1 MAQSNS
7 PTVVLGINRTQD
19 ASLCVISGGEIVCSI
34 QKERL
39 TRRKH
44 DWGRRDDLRTVYFE
58 RLPFLKEIPVD
69 VVVECYSGD
78 PEIDHLD
85 EYRKEITEVVRF
97 RGAPRIELI
106 SHHLAHVYSVYH
118 TSGFDSAAVMVMD
131 SMGSAAPAIVERW
144 DGQEQSAA
152 DEFEVASFYLA
163 SGSAVECIRKQLW
176 KYGQKGV
183 GLGNFY
189 YQLTRTMFVGA
200 GSEGKVMGLAS
211 YASANDLSMPPL
223 HVREGAVFV
232 PDEWLEL
239 FAQRDRFSHF
249 LTGQGSF
256 EECARLAA
264 AGQHAFEN
272 AVVEVARWL
281 AHTTKAKRLCFAGGT
296 ALNCVTN
303 TLIRRHCGF
312 DDVFI
317 PPAPHDGGTALG
329 CAMYGRELLGERT
342 SIRWSS
348 DYLGPERVPDA
359 AFEAAVASSDNLI
372 IEKHDDL
379 PAELAR
385 RIARGE
391 IVALFQGRSES
402 GPRALGHRS
411 IIGDPRRKTMRDW
424 INRTIKGREMFRP
437 LAPMVLLDEAGRY
450 FNLDHPSPHMLY
462 SVETLPDQLDRL
474 PAVVHVDGS
483 ARVQTVAKDDDP
495 FVLQLLER
503 FRELTGMG
511 VLLNTSFNGKEDP
524 IVETIED
531 ALTCFAKF
539 PLHVLAFPPYL
550 VVKKA
555 TPPIPD

>member
-1 MAQSNS
+1 MDQSKAK
-7 PTVVLGINRTQD
+7 VVLGINRTQD
-19 ASLCVISGGEIVCSI
+19 ASVCMIAGDEIVCSI

-44 DWGRRDDLRTVYFE
+44 DWGRRGDLKSVYFE
-58 RLPFLKEIPVD
+58 RLPFLKTPVD
-69 VVVECYSGD
+69 LVVECYSAD
-78 PEIDHLD
+78 PQIDHLD
-85 EYRKEITEVVRF
+85 DYRQEIAEVVQF

-118 TSGFDSAAVMVMD
+118 TSGFESAAVMIMD
-131 SMGSAAPAIVERW
+131 SMGSPASAFVEKW
-144 DGQEQSAA
+144 SGQEQASP
-152 DEFEVASFYLA
+152 DHLEVASFYAA
-163 SGSAVECIRKQLW
+163 SGKNVECIHKQLW
-176 KYGQKGV
+176 KYPEKGV

-189 YQLTRTMFVGA
+189 YLLTRTMFVGA

-211 YASANDLSMPPL
+211 YGAPDDLKLPPL
-223 HVREGAVFV
+223 VVRGGDVFI
-232 PDEWLEL
+232 PQEWLDL
-239 FAQRDRFSHF
+239 FAQRDRFGYF
-249 LTGQGSF
+249 LTGKGSF

-264 AGQHAFEN
+264 AGQRAFEN
-272 AVVEVARWL
+272 AVVEIARWL
-281 AHTTKAKRLCFAGGT
+281 ARTTKATRLCFAGGT

-303 TLIRRHCGF
+303 TLIRRDCGF
-312 DDVFI
+312 EDVFI

-329 CAMYGRELLGERT
+329 CAMYGMLELLDEKPA
-342 SIRWSS
+342 IRWSS
-348 DYLGPERVPDA
+348 DYLGPNRVPDGV
-359 AFEAAVASSDNLI
+359 FEAAVAANDDLV

-385 RIARGE
+385 RIAQGE

-411 IIGDPRRKTMRDW
+411 IIADPRRKSMRDW

-437 LAPMVLLDEAGRY
+437 LAPMVLLEEAHQY
-450 FNLDHPSPHMLY
+450 FNLGHPSPHMLY
-462 SVETLPDQLDRL
+462 SVETWPEQLDRI

-483 ARVQTVAKDDDP
+483 ARVQTVGAGDDA
-495 FVLQLLER
+495 FVLRLLEQ

-511 VLLNTSFNGKEDP
+511 VLLNTSFNGKDDP

-531 ALTCFAKF
+531 ALGCFAKF
-539 PLHVLAFPPYL
+539 PMHVLAFPPYL

-555 TPPIPD
+555 RPPVPE